1 MFDATRGGL
10 HESFLDG
17 TVQIAIGGHVAE
29 PTVSEDSGKQLAHT
43 GCLSLSL
50 SLPVKTFIFEHIPCL
65 QTKGSLINLYTVI

>member
-50 SLPVKTFIFEHIPCL
+50 SRLKPSYLSTYHVYK
-65 QTKGSLINLYTVI
+65 QKGAS